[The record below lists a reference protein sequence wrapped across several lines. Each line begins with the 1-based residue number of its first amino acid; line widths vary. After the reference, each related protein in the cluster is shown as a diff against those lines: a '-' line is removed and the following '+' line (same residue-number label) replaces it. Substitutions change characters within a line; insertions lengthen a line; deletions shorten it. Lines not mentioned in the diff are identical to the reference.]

1 MKTEAVQPDK
11 GGYWQVVE
19 KRIDFLEGAQFA
31 ACLFHCV
38 SKKRPPIENQN
49 NQNSIRTGS
58 FLLSVCCSFFVVS
71 TFPSVACFRL
81 PSAFPGTDVESGKV
95 FG

>member
-38 SKKRPPIENQN
+38 SKKMHSYRISEQH
-49 NQNSIRTGS
+49 
-58 FLLSVCCSFFVVS
+58 
-71 TFPSVACFRL
+71 
-81 PSAFPGTDVESGKV
+81 TDR
-95 FG
+95 